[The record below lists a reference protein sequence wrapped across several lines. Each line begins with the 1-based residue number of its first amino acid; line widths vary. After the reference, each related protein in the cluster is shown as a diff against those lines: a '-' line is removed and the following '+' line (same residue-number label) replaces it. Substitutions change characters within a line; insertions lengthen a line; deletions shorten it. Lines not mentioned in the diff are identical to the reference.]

1 LLLICGISAVVVKR
15 SCSWQRHGAGEG
27 EFGWLAEVGN
37 ELKGCRDYGVAMV
50 ELSEIAARLADEQKL
65 KLKYRNL
72 ITVNGRAKWVVRTD
86 RLLDVDEEQGI
97 LYVERDGQ
105 PAWVKVEEAIRVTR
119 HRAKG

>member
-1 LLLICGISAVVVKR
+1 
-15 SCSWQRHGAGEG
+15 
-27 EFGWLAEVGN
+27 
-37 ELKGCRDYGVAMV
+37 MV
-50 ELSEIAARLADEQKL
+50 ELSEIAARLGDEQKL

-105 PAWVKVEEAIRVTR
+105 PAWVKVGEAISVTR

>member
-1 LLLICGISAVVVKR
+1 MRHLGGCCQEDLLCRRL
-15 SCSWQRHGAGEG
+15 GEG

-37 ELKGCRDYGVAMV
+37 ELKGCGDCGVAMV
-50 ELSEIAARLADEQKL
+50 ELSEIAARLGDEQKL

>member
-1 LLLICGISAVVVKR
+1 
-15 SCSWQRHGAGEG
+15 
-27 EFGWLAEVGN
+27 
-37 ELKGCRDYGVAMV
+37 MV
-50 ELSEIAARLADEQKL
+50 ELSEIAARLGDEQKL